1 MDYPVRDLQMKPTAA
16 VLAVGNEVLRG
27 SVVNTNAAFL
37 GRELSG
43 LGFEIVSHGVCADSI
58 EAIRFRLGEVLR
70 RADLVIIMG
79 GLGPT
84 PDDVTREGIAAHFKV
99 PLVFSARQYRHLQKV
114 YKRYGKR
121 VPPLVKREAFYP
133 ENARPLVNRFGIA
146 LGFSIE
152 TGSKAVIALP
162 GVPSEL
168 KSMYF
173 DVVLPFLK
181 KKYGDLFKS
190 RKLIVKMAGISEPD
204 VMKRLGKDF
213 FDDPFDF
220 GIYPAAG
227 EITIRILA
235 ENAAILARLKKKIAT
250 RLKDRIYGWDEMPL
264 SVVIGRI
271 LTRKKQT
278 LAVAESCTGGLLA
291 SRITACS
298 GASVYFRGG
307 VVAYHANVKTELGVP
322 GRILKERGEVS
333 AQVASELARSVR
345 IRMGSSFGIG
355 ITGIAGPGG
364 GNSKKPVGLVYI
376 GLASP
381 NKKVKAW
388 KHVFWG
394 DRHQVQER
402 AATKALEYLWR
413 KIR

>member
-1 MDYPVRDLQMKPTAA
+1 MKPTVAI
-16 VLAVGNEVLRG
+16 LSVGNEVLRG

-37 GRELSG
+37 GRELSS
-43 LGFEIVSHGVCADSI
+43 LGFEVISHGVCADSQ

-70 RADLVIIMG
+70 RVDLIIMMG

-99 PLVFSARQYRHLQKV
+99 PLVFSAQQYSRLQKV
-114 YKRYGKR
+114 YKSYGKR
-121 VPPLVKREAFYP
+121 VPSLVKREAFYP
-133 ENARPLVNRFGIA
+133 DNAKPLINHFGIA

-152 TGSKAVIALP
+152 AGQKIVIALP

-168 KSMYF
+168 ENMYF

-181 KKYGDLFKS
+181 RKYGDLIKN
-190 RKLIVKMAGISEPD
+190 RKLIVRMTGISEPD
-204 VMKRLGKDF
+204 VMKKLGKDF

-220 GIYPAAG
+220 GIYPTAG
-227 EITIRILA
+227 EIAIRILA
-235 ENAAILARLKKKIAT
+235 EKANVLGRLKKKIAT
-250 RLKDRIYGWDEMPL
+250 RLKDRIYGWDETPL
-264 SVVIGRI
+264 SVVIGKI

-278 LAVAESCTGGLLA
+278 FAVAESCTGGLLA
-291 SRITACS
+291 SRITACP

-307 VVAYHANVKTELGVP
+307 VITYHASVKTDLGVP
-322 GRILKERGEVS
+322 EKLIKEHGEVS
-333 AQVASELARSVR
+333 AQVALQLAKSVR
-345 IRMGSSFGIG
+345 IRMKTSYGIG
-355 ITGIAGPGG
+355 LTGVAGPGG
-364 GNSKKPVGLVYI
+364 GSSKKPVGLVYV

-381 NKKVKAW
+381 DGTTRAW

-394 DRHQVQER
+394 ERHQIQDK

-413 KIR
+413 TIR

>member
-1 MDYPVRDLQMKPTAA
+1 MKPTAA
-16 VLAVGNEVLRG
+16 ILSVGNEVLRG

-43 LGFEIVSHGVCADSI
+43 LGFEVISHGVCPDSM

-70 RADLVIIMG
+70 RVDLVIMMG

-84 PDDVTREGIAAHFKV
+84 PDDVTREGIAAHFKA
-99 PLVFSARQYRHLQKV
+99 PLVFSVRQYRRLQKV
-114 YKRYGKR
+114 YKHFGKR
-121 VPPLVKREAFYP
+121 VPLLVKREAFYP
-133 ENARPLVNRFGIA
+133 ENAKPLINRFGIA

-152 TGSKAVIALP
+152 TGQKTVIALP

-168 KSMYF
+168 KNMYF

-190 RKLIVKMAGISEPD
+190 RKLTVRMAGISEPD
-204 VMKRLGKDF
+204 VMKKLEKDF

-220 GIYPAAG
+220 GIYPSAG
-227 EITIRILA
+227 EIAIRILA
-235 ENAAILARLKKKIAT
+235 DKAGVLGRLKKKIAA
-250 RLKDRIYGWDEMPL
+250 RLKDWIYGWDEIPL
-264 SVVIGRI
+264 SVAVGKV
-271 LTRKKQT
+271 LARKKQT

-291 SRITACS
+291 SRITAGP
-298 GASVYFRGG
+298 GASAYFRGG
-307 VVAYHANVKTELGVP
+307 VVAYHASVKTDLGVP
-322 GRILKERGEVS
+322 EKLIKKHGEVS
-333 AQVASELARSVR
+333 AEAASQLAKLVR

-364 GNSKKPVGLVYI
+364 GSSRKPVGLVYI

-381 NKKVKAW
+381 DGSSRAW

-394 DRHQVQER
+394 ERHQIQNR

>member
-1 MDYPVRDLQMKPTAA
+1 MKPTAA
-16 VLAVGNEVLRG
+16 ILSVGNEVLRG

-37 GRELSG
+37 GRELSS
-43 LGFEIVSHGVCADSI
+43 LGFEVISHGVCADSK

-70 RADLVIIMG
+70 RVDLIIMMG

-99 PLVFSARQYRHLQKV
+99 PLVFSAPQYRRLQKV

-133 ENARPLVNRFGIA
+133 ENAKPLINRFGIA

-152 TGSKAVIALP
+152 AGPKIVIALP

-168 KSMYF
+168 QNMYF

-190 RKLIVKMAGISEPD
+190 RKLIVRMAGISEPD
-204 VMKRLGKDF
+204 VMKKLGKDF
-213 FDDPFDF
+213 FDDRFDF
-220 GIYPAAG
+220 GIYPSAG
-227 EITIRILA
+227 EIAIRILA
-235 ENAAILARLKKKIAT
+235 DKADVLGRLKKKIAT
-250 RLKDRIYGWDEMPL
+250 RLKDRIYGWDETPL
-264 SVVIGRI
+264 AVVIGKI

-291 SRITACS
+291 SRITAS
-298 GASVYFRGG
+298 PGASIYFRGG
-307 VVAYHANVKTELGVP
+307 VVTYHVSAKTDLGVP
-322 GRILKERGEVS
+322 EKLIKEHGEVS
-333 AQVASELARSVR
+333 AQVACQLAKSIR
-345 IRMGSSFGIG
+345 IRMGASFGISN
-355 ITGIAGPGG
+355 TGIAGPGG
-364 GNSKKPVGLVYI
+364 GSSKKPIGLVYI

-381 NKKVKAW
+381 DGTARVW

-394 DRHQVQER
+394 ERHQIQDK
-402 AATKALEYLWR
+402 AATKALESLWR

>member
-1 MDYPVRDLQMKPTAA
+1 MKPTAA
-16 VLAVGNEVLRG
+16 ILSVGNEILRG

-43 LGFEIVSHGVCADSI
+43 LGFEVVSHGVCADSQ

-70 RADLVIIMG
+70 RVELIIMMG

-99 PLVFSARQYRHLQKV
+99 PLVFSAQQYSRLLKV

-133 ENARPLVNRFGIA
+133 ENAKPLINRFGIA

-152 TGSKAVIALP
+152 TGSKIVIALP

-168 KSMYF
+168 QNMYF

-181 KKYGDLFKS
+181 KKYGDLFKG
-190 RKLIVKMAGISEPD
+190 RKLIVRMAGISEPD
-204 VMKRLGKDF
+204 VMKKLGKDF
-213 FDDPFDF
+213 FDDQLDF
-220 GIYPAAG
+220 GIYPSAG
-227 EITIRILA
+227 EIAIRILA
-235 ENAAILARLKKKIAT
+235 DRADVLARLKKKIAT
-250 RLKDRIYGWDEMPL
+250 RLKDRIYGWDETPF
-264 SVVIGRI
+264 SVVIGNI
-271 LTRKKQT
+271 LTKKKQT
-278 LAVAESCTGGLLA
+278 LAIAESCTGGLLA
-291 SRITACS
+291 SRITACP
-298 GASVYFRGG
+298 GASAYFHGG
-307 VVAYHANVKTELGVP
+307 VVTYHLSAKTDLGVP
-322 GRILKERGEVS
+322 EKLIKEYGEVS
-333 AQVASELARSVR
+333 AQVAIQLAKSVR

-355 ITGIAGPGG
+355 ITGVAGPGG
-364 GNSKKPVGLVYI
+364 GSSKKPVGLVYI

-381 NKKVKAW
+381 DGTVRAW
-388 KHVFWG
+388 KHIFWG
-394 DRHQVQER
+394 ERHQIQDK

>member
-1 MDYPVRDLQMKPTAA
+1 MKPTVA

-37 GRELSG
+37 GRELSD
-43 LGFEIVSHGVCADSI
+43 LGFEVISHGVCADSL

-70 RADLVIIMG
+70 RVDLVIMMG

-99 PLVFSARQYRHLQKV
+99 PLVFSARQYSRLQKV

-121 VPPLVKREAFYP
+121 VPLLVKREAFYP
-133 ENARPLVNRFGIA
+133 ENANPLANRFGIA

-152 TGSKAVIALP
+152 TGQKTVIALP

-168 KSMYF
+168 ENMYF
-173 DVVLPFLK
+173 DVVLPLLK

-204 VMKRLGKDF
+204 VMKKLGKDF
-213 FDDPFDF
+213 FDDRFDF
-220 GIYPAAG
+220 GIYPLAG
-227 EITIRILA
+227 EIAIRILA
-235 ENAAILARLKKKIAT
+235 DKTDVFRRLEKKIAV
-250 RLKDRIYGWDEMPL
+250 RLRNWIYGWDETPL
-264 SVVIGRI
+264 SAVIGKI
-271 LTRKKQT
+271 LTKKKQT
-278 LAVAESCTGGLLA
+278 FAVAESCTGGLLS
-291 SRITACS
+291 SRITACP

-307 VVAYHANVKTELGVP
+307 VVTYHSSVKVDLGVP
-322 GRILKERGEVS
+322 GKFIKEYGEVS
-333 AQVASELARSVR
+333 AQVAAQLAKSVR

-364 GNSKKPVGLVYI
+364 GSSRKPVGLVYI

-381 NKKVKAW
+381 GGTARAW

-394 DRHQVQER
+394 ERHQIRDKAVV
-402 AATKALEYLWR
+402 KALEYLWR